1 MTKVTLTDPADNPA
15 AAIADVQRV
24 TVNDA
29 LGRAIML
36 RKPGV
41 LAQFRLVEALGQS
54 AQNQV
59 YMGMVLPLLF
69 VGSIDGGAVV
79 PPTTKGEVE
88 ALISRL
94 DEAGI
99 QAVMLGVQ
107 EHFAESDE
115 DAMRKKSAE

>member
-1 MTKVTLTDPADNPA
+1 MAKVTLTDPAENPA
-15 AAIADVQRV
+15 AVVPEVQKATV
-24 TVNDA
+24 TDA
-29 LGRAIML
+29 TGRLIML

-41 LAQFRLVEALGQS
+41 LAQFRLVEALGRS

-69 VGSIDGGAVV
+69 VGSIDGAAVV
-79 PPTTKGEVE
+79 PPATKGEVE
-88 ALISRL
+88 ALITRL

-107 EHFAESDE
+107 QHFTE
-115 DAMRKKSAE
+115 DSEEAARKKSAE